1 MRARWSGVWE
11 ITGIDRQSAPL
22 RSAKIAGKNLAMI
35 VANNVANTQ
44 IGFNSDANA
53 TTIFWSG
60 GELNIPIMS
69 KRALSERLIAV
80 IADRIEATS

>member
-1 MRARWSGVWE
+1 
-11 ITGIDRQSAPL
+11 
-22 RSAKIAGKNLAMI
+22 MI

-60 GELNIPIMS
+60 GELSIPMMS

-80 IADRIEATS
+80 IADRIEAAS

>member
-1 MRARWSGVWE
+1 
-11 ITGIDRQSAPL
+11 
-22 RSAKIAGKNLAMI
+22 MI